1 MRINRF
7 IAAATGVSRR
17 EADKLIQGRKIF
29 INDLP
34 AQLTDHVTSID
45 KVYLSKKQLFLPL
58 AYSTILLNK
67 PVGYVVS
74 RDGQGSRTVYDLLP
88 PELSHLKTVGRLDKD
103 SSGLLVLTDN
113 GQLAHEL
120 THPKF
125 EKNKVYEIQLNRPLR
140 PEDADSI
147 ETGVRLDDGVS
158 KLLVSFDGINPKAL
172 RVTMQEGRNRQIRRT
187 FSALN
192 YTVKKL
198 HRTQFGQYKLGV
210 LKAGEYETVANS
222 N

>member
-17 EADKLIQGRKIF
+17 EADRLVQGNKVF

-45 KVYLSKKQLFLPL
+45 KVTLNKKRLFLPL
-58 AYSTILLNK
+58 AYTTIVLNK
-67 PVGYVVS
+67 PTGFVCS
-74 RDGQGSRTVYDLLP
+74 RDGQGSRTIYDLLP
-88 PELSHLKTVGRLDKD
+88 TELRHLKAVGRLDKD
-103 SSGLLVLTDN
+103 SSGLLVLTDD

-125 EKNKVYEIQLNRPLR
+125 EKNKVYEVEINRPLD
-140 PEDADSI
+140 PTDSDKI
-147 ETGVRLDDGVS
+147 EKGVQLDDGVS
-158 KLLVSFDGINPKAL
+158 KLLVSHDGVNPRAL
-172 RVTMQEGRNRQIRRT
+172 RITMQEGRNRQIRRT
-187 FSALN
+187 FSTLN

-198 HRTQFGQYKLGV
+198 HRTQFGGYV
-210 LKAGEYETVANS
+210 LTGLKSGEYKKF
-222 N
+222 

>member
-7 IAAATGVSRR
+7 IAAATGISRR
-17 EADKLIQGRKIF
+17 QADKLIQGSKVF

-34 AQLTDHVTSID
+34 AQLSDHVTAVD
-45 KVYLSKKQLFLPL
+45 TVKVDGKRVFLPVE
-58 AYSTILLNK
+58 YTTIILNK
-67 PVGYVVS
+67 PVGYVCS
-74 RDGQGSRTVYDLLP
+74 RNGQGSRTVYDLI
-88 PELSHLKTVGRLDKD
+88 PEELKHLKAVGRLDKD
-103 SSGLLVLTDN
+103 SSGLLVMTDD

-125 EKNKVYEIQLNRPLR
+125 AKNKVYELELNAQLK
-140 PEDADSI
+140 PEDADKI
-147 ETGVRLDDGVS
+147 EQGVQLDDGIS
-158 KLLVSFDGINPKAL
+158 RFLVSHDGVNPKAL

-198 HRTQFGQYKLGV
+198 HRTSF
-210 LKAGEYETVANS
+210 GEYSIGSLRIGEHKIV
-222 N
+222 